1 MNLSHVK
8 ENKMDNRKRE
18 FDVKIK
24 IGQTQEVH
32 FKNST
37 EWGVGEVSEVT
48 LHNLTIPDMEDIIYT
63 IMEMLGNEEVA
74 RIVREA

>member
-1 MNLSHVK
+1 
-8 ENKMDNRKRE
+8 MDNRKRE

-24 IGQTQEVH
+24 LGQTQEVH

-37 EWGVGEVSEVT
+37 EWGAGKVSEVT
-48 LHNLTIPDMEDIIYT
+48 LHNLTIPDMENIIYT
-63 IMEMLGNEEVA
+63 MMEMLGNEEVA